1 LIEEKGCIKI
11 LVAIDGSEE
20 SMRAADYAI
29 LLASKYRARLIA
41 LHVIDLAKP
50 NLANDTS
57 IFIASTI
64 FPLAELEAERKEARH
79 WLSNIDNLAKARH
92 IRFESKII
100 EDVVPRIGGT
110 IVSYGEK
117 EKVDLIVV
125 GTRGRSAFKKVLI
138 GSVASDVLHYA
149 HCPVMIVK

>member
-1 LIEEKGCIKI
+1 
-11 LVAIDGSEE
+11 
-20 SMRAADYAI
+20 MRAADYAI
-29 LLASKYRARLIA
+29 SLASKYRAQLIA
-41 LHVIDLAKP
+41 LHVIDLAEP
-50 NLANDTS
+50 NLANNTS

-64 FPLAELEAERKEARH
+64 YPLAELEAERKEAHH
-79 WLSNIDNLAKARH
+79 WLSNIDNLAKAQN

-100 EDVVPRIGGT
+100 EDVVPRVGGV

-125 GTRGRSAFKKVLI
+125 GTRGRSGFKKVLI

>member
-1 LIEEKGCIKI
+1 MIQEKGCAKI

-29 LLASKYRARLIA
+29 SLASKYMARLIV
-41 LHVIDLAKP
+41 LHVIDLVKP

-64 FPLAELEAERKEARH
+64 YPLAELEAERKQAHH
-79 WLSNIDNLAKARH
+79 WLSNIDNLAKAQN

-100 EDVVPRIGGT
+100 EDVVPRIGGA

-117 EKVDLIVV
+117 EKVDLRII
-125 GTRGRSAFKKVLI
+125 KKTKEKKILI
-138 GSVASDVLHYA
+138 
-149 HCPVMIVK
+149 KNETK